1 MRTAA
6 IPWFIAFELTSGIA
20 LAQSTSDPLAQ
31 LRDCSL
37 MERAERLKC
46 LDRLSRSIGRPAQP
60 AQPAHPAQPARPAP
74 AVGNWT
80 ISETTSP
87 VDYMPLV
94 VAITPS
100 LDGTEG
106 SAMQLSIYCRNG
118 RTELVVAGPAISG
131 RGEDYTMFYRVNGS
145 HPVQTAAGAP
155 SFGTGVAFKGDVVGL
170 LQSLPEEGEI
180 TVRLSPRTGV
190 AREGNFSIGGLKMV
204 REKLAAACR
213 WPQAIA
219 APRN

>member
-6 IPWFIAFELTSGIA
+6 IPPLVAFGLASGFA

-46 LDRLSRSIGRPAQP
+46 LDRLSRSMEAPAQ
-60 AQPAHPAQPARPAP
+60 PAP

-80 ISETTSP
+80 ISDTTSP
-87 VDYMPLV
+87 VDYRPFV

-100 LDGTEG
+100 LDGAEG

-118 RTELVVAGPAISG
+118 RTELVVDGPAVSG
-131 RGEDYTMFYRVNGS
+131 RGEDYTISYRVNGGQ
-145 HPVQTAAGAP
+145 PMQTAAGTP
-155 SFGTGVAFKGDVVGL
+155 SFGTGAAFKGDVVRL
-170 LQSLPEEGEI
+170 LQLLPEEGEVA
-180 TVRLSPRTGV
+180 VRLSPRAGA
-190 AREGNFSIGGLKMV
+190 AREGNFSIGGLKIV
-204 REKLAAACR
+204 REKLAAACN

-219 APRN
+219 TPRH

>member
-1 MRTAA
+1 MRAAA
-6 IPWFIAFELTSGIA
+6 IPLFVAFELVSGIA
-20 LAQSTSDPLAQ
+20 FAQGTNDPLSQ
-31 LRDCSL
+31 LRDCSQ

-46 LDRLSRSIGRPAQP
+46 LDRLSRSMEPP
-60 AQPAHPAQPARPAP
+60 PARPAP
-74 AVGNWT
+74 ANDNWT
-80 ISETTSP
+80 MSETTSP
-87 VDYMPLV
+87 VDYTPFV
-94 VAITPS
+94 VAVTPS
-100 LDGTEG
+100 LNGVEG
-106 SAMQLSIYCRNG
+106 SAMRLSIYCRNG

-131 RGEDYTMFYRVNGS
+131 RGGDYTMLYRVNGDQ
-145 HPVQTAAGAP
+145 PVQAAAGAP

-170 LQSLPEEGEI
+170 LQSLPEEGEV

-190 AREGNFSIGGLKMV
+190 AREGSFSIGGLKMV

>member
-6 IPWFIAFELTSGIA
+6 IPLLFAFELVSGVA
-20 LAQSTSDPLAQ
+20 LAQGTNDPLAQ

-46 LDRLSRSIGRPAQP
+46 LDRLSRSMGA
-60 AQPAHPAQPARPAP
+60 PARPAP
-74 AVGNWT
+74 ANDNWT

-87 VDYMPLV
+87 VDYMPFV
-94 VAITPS
+94 VAVTPS
-100 LDGTEG
+100 VDGAEG
-106 SAMQLSIYCRNG
+106 SAMRLSIYCRHG

-131 RGEDYTMFYRVNGS
+131 RGEDYIVSYRVNGDQ
-145 HPVQTAAGAP
+145 PVQIPGAAP
-155 SFGTGVAFKGDVVGL
+155 SFGSGVAFKGDVVRL
-170 LQSLPEEGEI
+170 LQSLPDEGEI
-180 TVRLSPRTGV
+180 AVRLSPRTGV
-190 AREGNFSIGGLKMV
+190 ARDGSFSIGGLKLV

-219 APRN
+219 TPRN

>member
-6 IPWFIAFELTSGIA
+6 ISLFVAFELASGVA

-31 LRDCSL
+31 LRDCSM

-46 LDRLSRSIGRPAQP
+46 LERLSRSMGP
-60 AQPAHPAQPARPAP
+60 PARPTP

-87 VDYMPLV
+87 VDYKPFV
-94 VAITPS
+94 VATTPS
-100 LDGTEG
+100 LGGAEG

-118 RTELVVAGPAISG
+118 RTELVVAGPAVSG
-131 RGEDYTMFYRVNGS
+131 RGEDYTVSYRLNGDQ
-145 HPVQTAAGAP
+145 PVQTAAGTP
-155 SFGTGVAFKGDVVGL
+155 SFGTGAAFKGDVVRL
-170 LQSLPEEGEI
+170 LQSFPEEGEVA
-180 TVRLSPRTGV
+180 VRLSPRTGV
-190 AREGNFSIGGLKMV
+190 AREGNFLIGGLKMV

-219 APRN
+219 TPRN

>member
-6 IPWFIAFELTSGIA
+6 IPWFVAFELTSGIA
-20 LAQSTSDPLAQ
+20 LAQSPSDALAQ

-46 LDRLSRSIGRPAQP
+46 LDRLSRIIAPPAP
-60 AQPAHPAQPARPAP
+60 ATP

-87 VDYMPLV
+87 VDYMPFV
-94 VAITPS
+94 VAVTPS
-100 LDGTEG
+100 LDGAEG
-106 SAMQLSIYCRNG
+106 SAMRLSIYCRNG

-131 RGEDYTMFYRVNGS
+131 RGGDYTMLYRVNGDQ
-145 HPVQTAAGAP
+145 PVQAAAGAP

-170 LQSLPEEGEI
+170 LQSLPEEGEV

>member
-1 MRTAA
+1 
-6 IPWFIAFELTSGIA
+6 
-20 LAQSTSDPLAQ
+20 
-31 LRDCSL
+31 
-37 MERAERLKC
+37 
-46 LDRLSRSIGRPAQP
+46 
-60 AQPAHPAQPARPAP
+60 
-74 AVGNWT
+74 
-80 ISETTSP
+80 
-87 VDYMPLV
+87 
-94 VAITPS
+94 
-100 LDGTEG
+100 
-106 SAMQLSIYCRNG
+106 MQLSIYCRNG

-131 RGEDYTMFYRVNGS
+131 RGGDYTMLYRVNGDQ
-145 HPVQTAAGAP
+145 PVQAAAGAP

-170 LQSLPEEGEI
+170 LQSLPEEGEV

>member
-1 MRTAA
+1 
-6 IPWFIAFELTSGIA
+6 
-20 LAQSTSDPLAQ
+20 
-31 LRDCSL
+31 
-37 MERAERLKC
+37 
-46 LDRLSRSIGRPAQP
+46 
-60 AQPAHPAQPARPAP
+60 
-74 AVGNWT
+74 
-80 ISETTSP
+80 
-87 VDYMPLV
+87 VDYKPFI
-94 VAITPS
+94 VATTPS
-100 LDGTEG
+100 LDGAEG

-131 RGEDYTMFYRVNGS
+131 RGGDYTMLYRVNGDQ
-145 HPVQTAAGAP
+145 PVQAAAGAP

-170 LQSLPEEGEI
+170 LQSLPEEGEV

-190 AREGNFSIGGLKMV
+190 AREGSFSIGGLKMV

>member
-6 IPWFIAFELTSGIA
+6 IPLFVAFELASGIA

-46 LDRLSRSIGRPAQP
+46 LDRLSRSIGP
-60 AQPAHPAQPARPAP
+60 PARLAP

-87 VDYMPLV
+87 VDYGPVV

-100 LDGTEG
+100 LDGAEG
-106 SAMQLSIYCRNG
+106 STMQLSIYCRNG

-145 HPVQTAAGAP
+145 QPVQTAAGAP
-155 SFGTGVAFKGDVVGL
+155 SFGTGVAFKGDVVRL
-170 LQSLPEEGEI
+170 LQSLPEEGKVA
-180 TVRLSPRTGV
+180 VRLSPRTGV
-190 AREGNFSIGGLKMV
+190 AREGSFSIGGVKMV
-204 REKLAAACR
+204 QDKPAAACR

-219 APRN
+219 TPRN

>member
-6 IPWFIAFELTSGIA
+6 IPLFVAFELVSGIA

-46 LDRLSRSIGRPAQP
+46 LDRLSRSMGP
-60 AQPAHPAQPARPAP
+60 PARPAP

-87 VDYMPLV
+87 VDYRPIV
-94 VAITPS
+94 VAVTPS
-100 LDGTEG
+100 LDGADG
-106 SAMQLSIYCRNG
+106 SAMQLSICCRNG
-118 RTELVVAGPAISG
+118 RTELVIAGPAVSG
-131 RGEDYTMFYRVNGS
+131 RGEDYTVSYRVDGNQ
-145 HPVQTAAGAP
+145 PVQTAAGTP
-155 SFGTGVAFKGDVVGL
+155 SFGTGVAFKGDVVRL
-170 LQSLPEEGEI
+170 LQSLPEEGAVA
-180 TVRLSPRTGV
+180 VRLSTRTGV
-190 AREGNFSIGGLKMV
+190 AREGHFSIGGLKMV
-204 REKLAAACR
+204 REKLSAACR

-219 APRN
+219 TPRN

>member
-6 IPWFIAFELTSGIA
+6 ITVFVAFGLASGFA
-20 LAQSTSDPLAQ
+20 LAQSAGDPLAQ

-46 LDRLSRSIGRPAQP
+46 LDRLSRSMEP
-60 AQPAHPAQPARPAP
+60 PARPAP
-74 AVGNWT
+74 ANDNWT

-87 VDYMPLV
+87 VDYTPFV

-100 LDGTEG
+100 LDGAEG
-106 SAMQLSIYCRNG
+106 SAMRLSIYCRNG
-118 RTELVVAGPAISG
+118 RTELVVAGSAISG
-131 RGEDYTMFYRVNGS
+131 RGENYIVSYRVNGDQ
-145 HPVQTAAGAP
+145 PVQTAGGTP
-155 SFGTGVAFKGDVVGL
+155 SFGSGVAFKGDVVRL

-180 TVRLSPRTGV
+180 AVRLSPRTGV
-190 AREGNFSIGGLKMV
+190 ARNGNFSIGGLKMV

-219 APRN
+219 TPRN

>member
-6 IPWFIAFELTSGIA
+6 IPWFVAFELTSGIA
-20 LAQSTSDPLAQ
+20 LAQSPSDALAQ

-46 LDRLSRSIGRPAQP
+46 LDRLSRIIAPPAP
-60 AQPAHPAQPARPAP
+60 ATP

-87 VDYMPLV
+87 VDYMPFV
-94 VAITPS
+94 VAVTPS
-100 LDGTEG
+100 RGGTEG

-131 RGEDYTMFYRVNGS
+131 RGGDYTMLYRVNGDQ
-145 HPVQTAAGAP
+145 PVQAAAGAP

-170 LQSLPEEGEI
+170 LQSLPEEGNI
-180 TVRLSPRTGV
+180 AVRLSPRTG
-190 AREGNFSIGGLKMV
+190 AALEGSFLLAGLKNV
-204 REKLAAACR
+204 REKVATACK
-213 WPQAIA
+213 WPHAVA
-219 APRN
+219 KPSN

>member
-6 IPWFIAFELTSGIA
+6 IPWFVAFELTSGIA
-20 LAQSTSDPLAQ
+20 LAQSPSDALAQ

-46 LDRLSRSIGRPAQP
+46 LDRLSRIIAPPAP
-60 AQPAHPAQPARPAP
+60 ATP

-131 RGEDYTMFYRVNGS
+131 RGGDYTMLYRVNGDQ
-145 HPVQTAAGAP
+145 PVQAAAGAP

-170 LQSLPEEGEI
+170 LQSLPEEGEV

-190 AREGNFSIGGLKMV
+190 AREGSFSIGGLKMV

>member
-6 IPWFIAFELTSGIA
+6 VPLFVAFELVSGIA

-31 LRDCSL
+31 LRDCST
-37 MERAERLKC
+37 MEHAARLKC
-46 LDRLSRSIGRPAQP
+46 LDRLSLSMAP
-60 AQPAHPAQPARPAP
+60 PARPAP
-74 AVGNWT
+74 AAGNWT

-87 VDYMPLV
+87 VDYRPFV

-100 LDGTEG
+100 LDGAEG

-118 RTELVVAGPAISG
+118 RTELVVAGPAVSG
-131 RGEDYTMFYRVNGS
+131 RGEDYTVSYRVNGEQ
-145 HPVQTAAGAP
+145 PVQTAAGTP
-155 SFGTGVAFKGDVVGL
+155 SFGTGAAFKGDVVRF
-170 LQSLPEEGEI
+170 LQSLPEEGEVA
-180 TVRLSPRTGV
+180 VRLSPRTGG

-213 WPQAIA
+213 WPRAIA
-219 APRN
+219 TPRN

>member
-6 IPWFIAFELTSGIA
+6 IPLFVAFELASGIA
-20 LAQSTSDPLAQ
+20 FAQSTSDPLAQ

-37 MERAERLKC
+37 MERTERLKC
-46 LDRLSRSIGRPAQP
+46 LDRLSRSIGP
-60 AQPAHPAQPARPAP
+60 PARLAP

-87 VDYMPLV
+87 VDYRPFV

-100 LDGTEG
+100 LDGAEG

-118 RTELVVAGPAISG
+118 RTELVVAGPAVSG
-131 RGEDYTMFYRVNGS
+131 RGEDYTMSYRVNGEQ
-145 HPVQTAAGAP
+145 PVQTAAGTP
-155 SFGTGVAFKGDVVGL
+155 SFGTGAAFKGDVVRL
-170 LQSLPEEGEI
+170 LQSLPEEGEVA
-180 TVRLSPRTGV
+180 VRLSSRKGV
-190 AREGNFSIGGLKMV
+190 VREGNFSIGGLKMV
-204 REKLAAACR
+204 REKLAAACK

-219 APRN
+219 APRD

>member
-6 IPWFIAFELTSGIA
+6 IPLFVAFELVSGIA
-20 LAQSTSDPLAQ
+20 FAQGTNDPLSQ
-31 LRDCSL
+31 LRDCSQ

-46 LDRLSRSIGRPAQP
+46 LDRLSRIIAPPAP
-60 AQPAHPAQPARPAP
+60 ATP

-87 VDYMPLV
+87 VDYMPFV
-94 VAITPS
+94 VAVTPS
-100 LDGTEG
+100 RGGTEG

-131 RGEDYTMFYRVNGS
+131 RGGDYTMLYRVNGDQ
-145 HPVQTAAGAP
+145 PVQAAAGAP

-170 LQSLPEEGEI
+170 LQSLPEEGEV

-190 AREGNFSIGGLKMV
+190 AREGSFSIGGLKMV

>member
-6 IPWFIAFELTSGIA
+6 IPLFVAFELVSGIA
-20 LAQSTSDPLAQ
+20 LAQGTSDPLAQ

-46 LDRLSRSIGRPAQP
+46 LDRLSRSMGP
-60 AQPAHPAQPARPAP
+60 PARPAP
-74 AVGNWT
+74 ANDNWT

-87 VDYMPLV
+87 VDYAPFI

-100 LDGTEG
+100 LDGAEG
-106 SAMQLSIYCRNG
+106 AAMRLSIYCRNG

-131 RGEDYTMFYRVNGS
+131 RSEDYIVSYRVNGNQ
-145 HPVQTAAGAP
+145 PVQTAGGTP
-155 SFGTGVAFKGDVVGL
+155 SFGSGVAFMGVAVRL

-180 TVRLSPRTGV
+180 AIRLSPRTGV
-190 AREGNFSIGGLKMV
+190 ARDGSFSIGGLKMV

-219 APRN
+219 TPRN